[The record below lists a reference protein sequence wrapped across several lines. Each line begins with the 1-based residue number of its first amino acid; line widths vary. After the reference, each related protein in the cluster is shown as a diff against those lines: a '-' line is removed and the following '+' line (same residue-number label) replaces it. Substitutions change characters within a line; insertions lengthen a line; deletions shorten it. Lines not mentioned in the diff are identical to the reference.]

1 MDDPCF
7 GKKSDCQSPAH
18 APIGR
23 RRSLHI
29 GPMKTLIPLIILLMA
44 GINTSAAIL
53 EVALDGSQP
62 YTVIQTAIDASAHGD
77 TVLVHPGRYYENVQF
92 NGRNI
97 TLASLELPTGDP
109 DYKYLTIIDGNQNG
123 PVVRT
128 TTGETNISIR
138 GFTITN
144 GTGDYNSDYD
154 MTVGGGII
162 VSHMTGQ
169 RAASIVNC
177 VVKGNQATNG
187 GGFWGGGCYLTLSG
201 VSIYNNTAS
210 IGGGMFFD
218 SGYTSPYSTTF
229 DPDNRCNIYS
239 NYAASGSDMYNLY
252 GNSVHVVV
260 DTFTV
265 ADPWN
270 FYATAI
276 PTNPNISNPY
286 TFDILHTVH
295 EEVNHDLY
303 VAPWGDDANS
313 GLSPSEPMQTVFM
326 AMYRVAS
333 DSENPKTV
341 HVADGHYS
349 QSLNGQMFPI
359 PVKSHTRLVGES
371 RNGTVFDAE
380 GETAILVSSAHSTGW
395 KLMKAMLQ
403 NGKIGMAASHANGI
417 VIQDITVKNLF
428 DIRTVC
434 GYIGNKNSGSNVFDQ
449 VSFSNITSPL
459 FAEIFYMPSASES
472 LFLRGISISDCSAYD
487 HFKAIEISTR
497 DECDILIDGCTI
509 HDNHNYSSD
518 IFNANTMFQISP
530 FDDYGTR
537 LRVEMRNSAFYDNHQ
552 ALSAQMGMARSLNDT
567 LFIENCT
574 FAGNTGGSGTVMVQG
589 TSVLTNNI
597 FHNPD
602 MATQLWIPNYSSP
615 NHTTLRYNN
624 ILGGAGGVYNAS
636 PANPLIWG
644 EGNTAHDPLFAYEG
658 NRPYTLGP
666 GSPLIDAGWQWPGGL
681 AEPAYD
687 AGGNERLW
695 DGDGDGIPVID
706 KGAYEYQPLHAP
718 IGLMAETSGTNV
730 FLDWEMPRARRG
742 LAGYRVFRNGD
753 AHAQIDDP
761 ALMHFRD
768 HIVQTDTLS
777 YHVVALYGD
786 VESPPSN
793 TVTVYVEVVPNDD
806 GLDAPG
812 LDYLLICP
820 NPFSEIA
827 VLRLGLSR
835 AAGTRVEIRNLRGQ
849 KVKTIS
855 DGRLGKGEHVLWWNA
870 DDDSGRQ
877 VANGIY
883 FCHVYQENKLAL
895 SRKIVYIK

>member
-1 MDDPCF
+1 M
-7 GKKSDCQSPAH
+7 
-18 APIGR
+18 
-23 RRSLHI
+23 
-29 GPMKTLIPLIILLMA
+29 ILLMA
-44 GINTSAAIL
+44 GLNASAAIL

-92 NGRNI
+92 NGKNI
-97 TLASLELPTGDP
+97 TLASLELPSGDP

-169 RAASIVNC
+169 RAAAIVNC
-177 VVKGNQATNG
+177 HVTANCATNG

-201 VSIYNNTAS
+201 VSLSYNHAS
-210 IGGGMFFD
+210 AGGGLYFYGSVITNYD
-218 SGYTSPYSTTF
+218 TTF
-229 DPDNRCNIYS
+229 DPANRCSIYS
-239 NYAASGSDMYNLY
+239 NYAAFGSDMYYYNV
-252 GNSVHVVV
+252 NSVDVVV

-270 FYATAI
+270 FYATAV
-276 PTNPNISNPY
+276 PSNPNISNPY

-326 AMYRVAS
+326 ALYRVAS

-341 HVADGHYS
+341 HVANGHYS
-349 QSLNGQMFPI
+349 PSLNNQLFPI
-359 PVKSHTRLVGES
+359 PVKSHTRLVGETKEGVILDAGGQ
-371 RNGTVFDAE
+371 GTMCS
-380 GETAILVSSAHSTGW
+380 LSAHSQG
-395 KLMKAMLQ
+395 LMIKNVTFQ
-403 NGKIGMAASHANGI
+403 NGRSGI
-417 VIQDITVKNLF
+417 ESLYSYGYSIIEVNLTDISDVRLSSAINDYGTQGIITLEDILITNVESPSVRGIFSGFSSGSIVFKRVEVKN
-428 DIRTVC
+428 
-434 GYIGNKNSGSNVFDQ
+434 
-449 VSFSNITSPL
+449 
-459 FAEIFYMPSASES
+459 
-472 LFLRGISISDCSAYD
+472 CSANERLM
-487 HFKAIEISTR
+487 AIEISTR
-497 DECDILIDGCTI
+497 GESDILIDGCSI
-509 HDNHNYSSD
+509 HDNHNYSPD
-518 IFNANTMFQISP
+518 VFNTMFQISP
-530 FDDYGTR
+530 FDDNGTR

-552 ALSAQMGMARSLNDT
+552 VLSAQMGMARSLNDT

-624 ILGGAGGVYNAS
+624 ILGGMGGVYNAS

-644 EGNTAHDPLFAYEG
+644 EGNTALDPLFAYEG

-666 GSPLIDAGWQWPGGL
+666 GSPLIDAGWQWPSGL

-718 IGLMAETSGTNV
+718 IGLMAETSGANV

-742 LAGYRVFRNGD
+742 LAGYRIYRNGN

-761 ALMHFRD
+761 ALMLFRD

-820 NPFSEIA
+820 NPFSEMA

-835 AAGTRVEIRNLRGQ
+835 ASGTRVEIRNLRGQ
-849 KVKTIS
+849 KVKIIS
-855 DGRLGKGEHVLWWNA
+855 EGRLGKGEHVLWWNA
-870 DDDSGRQ
+870 DDDSGRE

-883 FCHVYQENKLAL
+883 FCHVYQDNKLAL